1 MQKVTLIEGDWIGPE
16 CCAIVREVVQA
27 LNVNI
32 EWDIQ
37 KLEDGHITEE
47 LIQSCLENRV
57 IFKARSKSIREE
69 GRQPAS
75 VELRKRLNLWS
86 TIRPVKPVPN
96 SNPRFPDIDVVVI
109 RETSEDIYSG
119 FEHEVTDG
127 VYEAVKVTTR
137 AACIRIAEQAY
148 QYAKNNERKQVTIVH
163 KSNIMKKSDGMF
175 LEVAREVSKK
185 YPEIKTT
192 EMIVDALCENLCR
205 NPYRYDVLLT
215 LNLFG
220 DLVSDLCSGLAGGI
234 TASPSMS
241 EGYVDGQKILL
252 FETIHGKAEGIIG
265 MNKANPIPFLKLA
278 YHMLLALGEVDASTR
293 LENAVIQTLHEGI
306 LTEDMGGDASTVD
319 VVTSILSKIKN

>member
-1 MQKVTLIEGDWIGPE
+1 MYKITMIEGDWIGPE
-16 CCAIVREVVQA
+16 CCSVVREVVQA
-27 LNVNI
+27 LGVQI

-37 KLEDGHITEE
+37 KLENGHITEE
-47 LIQSCLENRV
+47 LIQSCLNSGIV
-57 IFKARSKSIREE
+57 FKARTKSVREK

-75 VELRKRLNLWS
+75 VELRKRLNLHS
-86 TIRPVKPVPN
+86 TIRPIKPVPN
-96 SNPRFPDIDVVVI
+96 ANPRFPEIDIVVI

-137 AACIRIAEQAY
+137 AACQRIAERAY
-148 QYAKNNERKQVTIVH
+148 QYAVENHRHQVTIVH

-175 LEVAREVSKK
+175 LEVAREISKK
-185 YPEIKTT
+185 YPQIKTT

-241 EGYVDGQKILL
+241 EGIVDGEKFFYLKPFMVVLKTSLVWIRPIQYHFKIGLS
-252 FETIHGKAEGIIG
+252 
-265 MNKANPIPFLKLA
+265 
-278 YHMLLALGEVDASTR
+278 YVVDDRRARCNYSF
-293 LENAVIQTLHEGI
+293 G
-306 LTEDMGGDASTVD
+306 
-319 VVTSILSKIKN
+319 TSCYTNIERWCNDRRYERKCFNF